1 MEPIGEGDCDADLAS
16 TYICCAC
23 LTAQSDL
30 GLEELGVETGSDQN
44 RVGRVD
50 KAEAK
55 LISD

>member
-1 MEPIGEGDCDADLAS
+1 M
-16 TYICCAC
+16 YVCCAC
-23 LTAQSDL
+23 LTVRSNL

-44 RVGRVD
+44 RVGKVD